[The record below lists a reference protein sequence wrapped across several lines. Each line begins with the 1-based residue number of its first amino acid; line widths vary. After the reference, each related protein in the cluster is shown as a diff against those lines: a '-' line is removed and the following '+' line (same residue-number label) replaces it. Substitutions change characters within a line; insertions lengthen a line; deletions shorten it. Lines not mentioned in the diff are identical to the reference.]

1 MLRWTTSLVH
11 YGFFN
16 TLPFAAKMIK
26 ADFSEAGE
34 GAIIDKLKKTKE
46 NIGVSVRI
54 ELGPGTSHINVGFPP
69 PHFIYSQ
76 T

>member
-1 MLRWTTSLVH
+1 
-11 YGFFN
+11 
-16 TLPFAAKMIK
+16 MIK